1 MNLLIKAFVF
11 FLPTAIILAIGQTK
25 FHARA
30 VCSVLFVLF
39 SLVLM
44 NLPRLRAKQSEKLST
59 KHYTQGLLFA
69 AFFLVCASRFPIG
82 GFLAQPLLLE
92 HSQQNADAIVV
103 LASGAT
109 LAGDPALSGYQRNL
123 HGIRL
128 LRNNRAPLLFIS
140 TGFSDAYG
148 FAEASWVASLTAMI
162 DAPKQ
167 SIRILKSK
175 EITTSKTEADYIAQK
190 LKQVNARRILL
201 VTGGY
206 HIYRAAMVYK
216 KLGFEVLPA
225 PCHSSKGLYYSMGHY
240 LRALD
245 ATVHEWVGLVYYKLR
260 NFI

>member
-1 MNLLIKAFVF
+1 MNIFIKTFVF
-11 FLPTAIILAIGQTK
+11 IMPTTIILAIGQTK

-30 VCSVLFVLF
+30 IWSLLFVLF
-39 SLVLM
+39 SLVII
-44 NLPRLRAKQSEKLST
+44 NLPRLWAKQAKKLPT
-59 KHYTQGLLFA
+59 KQYTQGLLFA
-69 AFFLVCASRFPIG
+69 AFFLVCASRLPLG
-82 GFLAQPLLLE
+82 GLLAQPLLLE
-92 HSQQNADAIVV
+92 HSQENADAIVV

-109 LAGDPALSGYQRNL
+109 LAGDAALSGYQRNL

-140 TGFSDAYG
+140 TGFSNSYG
-148 FAEASWVASLTAMI
+148 FAESSWVASLTAMV

-175 EITTSKTEADYIAQK
+175 EITTTKTEADYIARK
-190 LKQVNARRILL
+190 LKQINARRILL

-206 HIYRAAMVYK
+206 HIYRASLVYQ